1 VKFVILL
8 FYVTNQRNRR
18 WGRQSY
24 DSIDSPDATG
34 SLAFD
39 QHHRH
44 HGGGDFGG
52 GHHHGGHHG
61 GGDFGGGGGHSH

>member
-1 VKFVILL
+1 MKFVILL

-52 GHHHGGHHG
+52 G
-61 GGDFGGGGGHSH
+61 GGHSH